1 MIVKL
6 NHQELK
12 QMITEVVKR
21 VEERISPT
29 EVFAGLIWHYC
40 INAQDHFYKGE
51 YYDLPVSF
59 QYDNDGVNVLDVNYL
74 KQRSTW
80 TLVSTDYKH
89 ILRIAPL
96 VLKWMDDTYFA
107 YVASKQQMSASGK
120 PRRRRRRMKTR
131 RTRQRPRKRAIAPS
145 SSILTTPLS
154 QLQSSQ
160 RQVSKTQERQGEQGR
175 KPTANS
181 QVRAEYEGQ
190 EQTSSNGQQ

>member
-6 NHQELK
+6 NHQELQ
-12 QMITEVVKR
+12 QMITEAVKK

-29 EVFAGLIWHYC
+29 QVFAGLIWHYC

-51 YYDLPVSF
+51 YFDLPVSF
-59 QYDNDGVNVLDVNYL
+59 QYNNDGVSVLEVNYL

-80 TLVSTDYKH
+80 TLISTDYKH

-107 YVASKQQMSASGK
+107 YVASKQQMSAPGK
-120 PRRRRRRMKTR
+120 PKRRRRGMRIRRP
-131 RTRQRPRKRAIAPS
+131 RQRPRKRAIAQS
-145 SSILTTPLS
+145 SSILPTPLS
-154 QLQSSQ
+154 QPQPSPRRRPQ
-160 RQVSKTQERQGEQGR
+160 AQERQGEQGR

-181 QVRAEYEGQ
+181 QVRADYEGQ

>member
-1 MIVKL
+1 MVIKLDRNDLEEMIVEAIRRVRKE
-6 NHQELK
+6 EL
-12 QMITEVVKR
+12 
-21 VEERISPT
+21 SPT
-29 EVFAGLIWHYC
+29 EVFAGLIWHFC
-40 INAQDHFYKGE
+40 INSQDHFYKGE

-59 QYDNDGVNVLDVNYL
+59 QYDNDGVNILDVNYL

-107 YVASKQQMSASGK
+107 YVASKRQMSAPGK
-120 PRRRRRRMKTR
+120 PKGRRKGMKTR
-131 RTRQRPRKRAIAPS
+131 RPRQRSRKSAIVQSP
-145 SSILTTPLS
+145 SILTTPLS
-154 QLQSSQ
+154 QPQSFP
-160 RQVSKTQERQGEQGR
+160 RQASKTQEKQKEQGR

-190 EQTSSNGQQ
+190 EQTTSNG

>member
-1 MIVKL
+1 MIIKL
-6 NHQELK
+6 NHQELQ

-51 YYDLPVSF
+51 YYDLPVCF

-96 VLKWMDDTYFA
+96 VLKWMDDTYYT
-107 YVASKQQMSASGK
+107 YVASKQQMSAPGK
-120 PRRRRRRMKTR
+120 PTR
-131 RTRQRPRKRAIAPS
+131 RKRGMRIRRPRQRPRKSAIALSP
-145 SSILTTPLS
+145 SILTTPLS
-154 QLQSSQ
+154 QPQSSP
-160 RQVSKTQERQGEQGR
+160 RQASKTQERQKEQGR

-190 EQTSSNGQQ
+190 EQATSNG

>member
-12 QMITEVVKR
+12 QMITEAIKR
-21 VEERISPT
+21 VEERISIT

-59 QYDNDGVNVLDVNYL
+59 QYDNDGVNILDVNYL

-96 VLKWMDDTYFA
+96 VLKWMDDTYYA
-107 YVASKQQMSASGK
+107 YVASKQQMNEPGK
-120 PRRRRRRMKTR
+120 PRERRRGRIIR
-131 RTRQRPRKRAIAPS
+131 RTRQRPRKRAIAQS

-154 QLQSSQ
+154 QPQPSPRRRTQ
-160 RQVSKTQERQGEQGR
+160 AQKQARPQERQTDQGY
-175 KPTANS
+175 NQGNDQNDGDS
-181 QVRAEYEGQ
+181 Q
-190 EQTSSNGQQ
+190 SNFS

>member
-1 MIVKL
+1 MIIKL
-6 NHQELK
+6 NHQELQ
-12 QMITEVVKR
+12 QMITEAVKR

-96 VLKWMDDTYFA
+96 VLKWMDDTYYT
-107 YVASKQQMSASGK
+107 YVASKQQMNEPGK
-120 PRRRRRRMKTR
+120 PRGRRRGRIIR
-131 RTRQRPRKRAIAPS
+131 RTRQRPRKSAIAQSP
-145 SSILTTPLS
+145 SILTTPLS
-154 QLQSSQ
+154 QPQPSP
-160 RQVSKTQERQGEQGR
+160 RQASKTQERQKEQGR

-190 EQTSSNGQQ
+190 EQTTSNG

>member
-1 MIVKL
+1 MVIQL
-6 NHQELK
+6 NHRELK
-12 QMITEVVKR
+12 EMIMEAVREV
-21 VEERISPT
+21 SQS
-29 EVFAGLIWHYC
+29 EVFAGLIWHFC
-40 INAQDHFYKGE
+40 INSQDHFYKGE

-59 QYDNDGVNVLDVNYL
+59 QYDNDGVSLLDVYYL
-74 KQRSTW
+74 QQRNQWS
-80 TLVSTDYKH
+80 LISPDYKH

-120 PRRRRRRMKTR
+120 PRRRRRGMKAR

-154 QLQSSQ
+154 QRQSSQ

-181 QVRAEYEGQ
+181 QVRADYEGQ
-190 EQTSSNGQQ
+190 EQTSSNGQ

>member
-6 NHQELK
+6 NRQELQ
-12 QMITEVVKR
+12 QMITEAIKR
-21 VEERISPT
+21 VEERISIT

-59 QYDNDGVNVLDVNYL
+59 QYDNDGVNILDVNYL

-96 VLKWMDDTYFA
+96 VLKWLDDTY
-107 YVASKQQMSASGK
+107 YTYIASKQQAHALDGVSGQRK
-120 PRRRRRRMKTR
+120 RRGVRRR
-131 RTRQRPRKRAIAPS
+131 RQRPRRRAIAPS
-145 SSILTTPLS
+145 PSILITPLS
-154 QLQSSQ
+154 QPQPSPRRRTQAQ
-160 RQVSKTQERQGEQGR
+160 RQARPQERQTDQGYNQGNDQNNR
-175 KPTANS
+175 D
-181 QVRAEYEGQ
+181 GQ
-190 EQTSSNGQQ
+190 SNFS

>member
-12 QMITEVVKR
+12 QMITEAIKR
-21 VEERISPT
+21 VEERISIT

-59 QYDNDGVNVLDVNYL
+59 QYDNDGVNILDVNYL

-96 VLKWMDDTYFA
+96 VLKWMDDTYYT
-107 YVASKQQMSASGK
+107 YVASKQQAHALDGVSGQRK
-120 PRRRRRRMKTR
+120 RRGLRRR
-131 RTRQRPRKRAIAPS
+131 RQRPRRRAIAPS
-145 SSILTTPLS
+145 PSILTTPLS
-154 QLQSSQ
+154 QPQPSPRRRTQAQ
-160 RQVSKTQERQGEQGR
+160 RQARPQERQTDQGG
-175 KPTANS
+175 NQGNDQINGDS
-181 QVRAEYEGQ
+181 QNNF
-190 EQTSSNGQQ
+190 S

>member
-6 NHQELK
+6 NRQELQ
-12 QMITEVVKR
+12 QMITEAVKR
-21 VEERISPT
+21 VEERISIT

-59 QYDNDGVNVLDVNYL
+59 QYDNDGVNILDVNYL

-96 VLKWMDDTYFA
+96 VLKWMDDTYYT
-107 YVASKQQMSASGK
+107 YVASKQQARALDGVSGQRK
-120 PRRRRRRMKTR
+120 RRGLRRR
-131 RTRQRPRKRAIAPS
+131 RQRPRKSAIAQSP
-145 SSILTTPLS
+145 SILTTPLF
-154 QLQSSQ
+154 QPQSSP
-160 RQVSKTQERQGEQGR
+160 RQASKTQERQKEQGR

-190 EQTSSNGQQ
+190 EQTTLNG

>member
-6 NHQELK
+6 NHQELQ
-12 QMITEVVKR
+12 QMITEAVKR

-59 QYDNDGVNVLDVNYL
+59 QYNNDGVSVLEVNYL

-80 TLVSTDYKH
+80 TLISTDYKH

-107 YVASKQQMSASGK
+107 YVASKQQMSAPGK
-120 PRRRRRRMKTR
+120 PKRRRRGMRIRRP
-131 RTRQRPRKRAIAPS
+131 RQRPRKRAIAQS

-154 QLQSSQ
+154 QPQPSPRRRPQ
-160 RQVSKTQERQGEQGR
+160 AQMQARPQERQTDQRSNQG
-175 KPTANS
+175 ND
-181 QVRAEYEGQ
+181 QNNGDGQ
-190 EQTSSNGQQ
+190 NDFS

>member
-1 MIVKL
+1 MVIQL
-6 NHQELK
+6 NHRELK
-12 QMITEVVKR
+12 EMIMEAVREV
-21 VEERISPT
+21 SQS
-29 EVFAGLIWHYC
+29 EVFAGLIWHFC
-40 INAQDHFYKGE
+40 INSQDHFYKGE

-59 QYDNDGVNVLDVNYL
+59 QYDNDGVSLLDVYYL
-74 KQRSTW
+74 QQRNQWS
-80 TLVSTDYKH
+80 LISPDYKH

-120 PRRRRRRMKTR
+120 PRRRRRGMKAR

-181 QVRAEYEGQ
+181 QVRADYEGQ
-190 EQTSSNGQQ
+190 EQTSSNGQ

>member
-6 NHQELK
+6 NRQELQ
-12 QMITEVVKR
+12 QMITEAIKR
-21 VEERISPT
+21 VEERISIT

-59 QYDNDGVNVLDVNYL
+59 QYDNDGVNILDVNYL

-96 VLKWMDDTYFA
+96 VLKWLDDTY
-107 YVASKQQMSASGK
+107 YTYIASKQQAHALDGVSGQRK
-120 PRRRRRRMKTR
+120 RRGVRRRR
-131 RTRQRPRKRAIAPS
+131 QRPGRRAIAQSP
-145 SSILTTPLS
+145 SILTTPLS
-154 QLQSSQ
+154 QPQSSP
-160 RQVSKTQERQGEQGR
+160 RQASKTQERQKEQGR
-175 KPTANS
+175 KPITNS

-190 EQTSSNGQQ
+190 EQTTLNG

>member
-96 VLKWMDDTYFA
+96 VLKWMDDTYYT
-107 YVASKQQMSASGK
+107 YVASKQQMNEPGK
-120 PRRRRRRMKTR
+120 PRGRRRGRKIR
-131 RTRQRPRKRAIAPS
+131 RTRQRPRKRAVAPS

-154 QLQSSQ
+154 QPQSSPRRRPQ
-160 RQVSKTQERQGEQGR
+160 AQKQVRTQERQTEQGG
-175 KPTANS
+175 NQGNDQNNGDS
-181 QVRAEYEGQ
+181 QNYF
-190 EQTSSNGQQ
+190 S

>member
-1 MIVKL
+1 MIIKL
-6 NHQELK
+6 NHQELQ
-12 QMITEVVKR
+12 QMITEAVKR

-59 QYDNDGVNVLDVNYL
+59 QYDNDEVNILEVNYL

-96 VLKWMDDTYFA
+96 VLKWMDDTY
-107 YVASKQQMSASGK
+107 YTYIASKQQVSAPGK
-120 PRRRRRRMKTR
+120 PRRRKGGMKIR
-131 RTRQRPRKRAIAPS
+131 RPRKRPRRILITQSP
-145 SSILTTPLS
+145 SILTTPLS
-154 QLQSSQ
+154 QPQSSPRQ
-160 RQVSKTQERQGEQGR
+160 RPQAQKQASPQVRQTEQGG
-175 KPTANS
+175 NQGNDQNNGDS
-181 QVRAEYEGQ
+181 QNYF
-190 EQTSSNGQQ
+190 S